1 MIWKW
6 ILAAIGVVALALVAL
21 LFGVFIY
28 AMVKTEIEFMEE
40 RRSDDDV
47 DD

>member
-1 MIWKW
+1 MIWEW
-6 ILAAIGVVALALVAL
+6 ILAAIGVVALAWVAL
-21 LFGVFIY
+21 LVGVFIY

-40 RRSDDDV
+40 RRNDDDV

>member
-1 MIWKW
+1 MIWEW

-21 LFGVFIY
+21 LVGVFIY

-40 RRSDDDV
+40 RRNDDDV